1 MCVIQKQN
9 GSLRLSWLVYCVI
22 DIFDHDHDHD
32 HEKNI
37 VLNHDHEFFSN
48 DNHDHDHDH
57 EILCSYNHDHDHDHD
72 FFTIFSRLYHEC
84 YIVFRD
90 TRKIFSSHICGAKWR
105 RRWYTLILQRAP
117 EIISYNCFYR
127 SWYIRYSCLKYLSRA
142 FILFVQKY
150 YHQQTNK
157 VRRR

>member
-1 MCVIQKQN
+1 MTPGFREIVSSNFDLKLC
-9 GSLRLSWLVYCVI
+9 LYRDLDLVYCVI

-57 EILCSYNHDHDHDHD
+57 EVLCSYNHDHDHDHD

-90 TRKIFSSHICGAKWR
+90 TRKIFNSHICGAK
-105 RRWYTLILQRAP
+105 
-117 EIISYNCFYR
+117 
-127 SWYIRYSCLKYLSRA
+127 
-142 FILFVQKY
+142 
-150 YHQQTNK
+150 
-157 VRRR
+157 